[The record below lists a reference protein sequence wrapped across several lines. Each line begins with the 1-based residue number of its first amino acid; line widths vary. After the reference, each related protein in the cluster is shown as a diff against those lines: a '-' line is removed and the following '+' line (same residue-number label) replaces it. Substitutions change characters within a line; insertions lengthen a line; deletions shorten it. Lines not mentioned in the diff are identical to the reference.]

1 MILSF
6 TYKIGW
12 KSSSNLWGCVKWFE
26 CYEATQGLNIQLAAS
41 HFETKQMATR
51 AVIHT
56 HLYQRDLRISCLPRI
71 IRKKIMKKSW
81 IHQQPVP
88 LFELKTSF
96 SKDPQI
102 PRVTLTCNS
111 PFKQIHQKT
120 SIGKWVHLP
129 QKNIQK
135 ILLKPFCH
143 LVSPNHPVVRP
154 WQNVEQ
160 NNHADDWGSL
170 QFFKCD
176 FFDGA

>member
-71 IRKKIMKKSW
+71 IRKRSWKKAGFTNNQSHCSNWKQVFQRILKFLVLLSLVIRLSNRFIKKRRLENEFTCRKKSSNKFCW
-81 IHQQPVP
+81 NRFVIWSRQIIQSSDHD
-88 LFELKTSF
+88 KT
-96 SKDPQI
+96 
-102 PRVTLTCNS
+102 
-111 PFKQIHQKT
+111 
-120 SIGKWVHLP
+120 
-129 QKNIQK
+129 
-135 ILLKPFCH
+135 
-143 LVSPNHPVVRP
+143 
-154 WQNVEQ
+154 
-160 NNHADDWGSL
+160 
-170 QFFKCD
+170 
-176 FFDGA
+176 